1 MKCLLTGLLACG
13 LIGSAA
19 MAIAADPPV
28 ANQPNPGVA
37 VGPAMSVAT
46 TFRASKLMGMNVKN
60 MQGEKLGTIDDIVI
74 DMQKGHT
81 SYVALGVGGVLG
93 IGEKLFA
100 VPFHEIQFKHDRDE
114 NYFVLNVSK
123 EQLKDAPGF
132 DKSNWPDFADPNFTQ
147 KIDQYYQRAST
158 DNRGATR
165 Q

>member
-1 MKCLLTGLLACG
+1 MKYLLTGLLACG
-13 LIGSAA
+13 LIGSTAL
-19 MAIAADPPV
+19 AADPP
-28 ANQPNPGVA
+28 ATNPQDTGVA
-37 VGPAMSVAT
+37 VGAMKVAK
-46 TFRASKLMGMNVKN
+46 TFRASKLTGMTVKN
-60 MQGEKLGTIDDIVI
+60 LQNEKLGTIDDFVI
-74 DMQKGHT
+74 DMQNGRV

-132 DKSNWPDFADPNFTQ
+132 DKSNWPDFGDQNFTQ
-147 KIDQYYQRAST
+147 GVEQYYQRASK
-158 DNRGATR
+158 DHRDATR

>member
-19 MAIAADPPV
+19 MAADPPV
-28 ANQPNPGVA
+28 TTPPNSGVA
-37 VGPAMSVAT
+37 VGPAMTVAT
-46 TFRASKLMGMNVKN
+46 TFRASKLMGMTVKN
-60 MQGEKLGTIDDIVI
+60 MQNEKLGAIDDLVI
-74 DMQKGHT
+74 DMQKGHV

-114 NYFVLNVSK
+114 SFFVLNVSK

-158 DNRGATR
+158 DHRGATR